1 MQRAQDSSELDQSPS
16 RRLSGVVAVERA
28 LAILDAFLGPPE
40 SRGLSELAR
49 ATELPKPSVLRSL
62 VSLERMGYVVR
73 LANGR
78 YQLGAQLLQ
87 LGDTYSANFRLEDH
101 VLPVLR
107 QLAGATGESAAFQI
121 REQESR
127 LTLFRVESQ
136 QSVRDV
142 QAVRR
147 PVALDATSASR
158 ALIAADWT
166 AELRRG
172 RPQVFYTAG
181 LLNPQTASLATA
193 VYGVA
198 GALRGALAV
207 SGPIERLRVADL
219 EALAAR
225 MAEAAVR
232 LSQAL
237 GAPPRSEPAPP
248 ELVRP

>member
-1 MQRAQDSSELDQSPS
+1 MHSAPDSPGLDPSPA
-16 RRLSGVVAVERA
+16 RKPSGVIAVERA

-73 LANGR
+73 MANGR

-87 LGDTYSANFRLEDH
+87 LGDTYRVHFRLEDH
-101 VLPVLR
+101 VLPVL
-107 QLAGATGESAAFQI
+107 QLLAQATGESAAFQI
-121 REQESR
+121 REQGRR

-142 QAVRR
+142 QAVRAAL
-147 PVALDATSASR
+147 PLDATSASR
-158 ALIAADWT
+158 ALMQADW
-166 AELRRG
+166 AQELRRG
-172 RPQVFYTAG
+172 RPRVFYTAG

-193 VYGVA
+193 VYGV
-198 GALRGALAV
+198 GGELRGALTL

-219 EALAAR
+219 AALAAHL
-225 MAEAAVR
+225 AEGAGR
-232 LSQAL
+232 LCQAL
-237 GAPPRSEPAPP
+237 GAPPRPEWAAP
-248 ELVRP
+248 ELIHP